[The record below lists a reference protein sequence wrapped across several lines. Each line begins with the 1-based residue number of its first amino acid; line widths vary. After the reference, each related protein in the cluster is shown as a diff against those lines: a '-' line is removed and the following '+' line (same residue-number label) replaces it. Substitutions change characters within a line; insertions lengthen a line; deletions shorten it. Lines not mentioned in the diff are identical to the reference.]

1 MATGKISKVVH
12 LSLQSA
18 GSADCSPGLKGYGY
32 IRPDNDSSS
41 DRALYFEAK
50 AVQGYSF
57 DDLQM
62 GQTVEYEADPKAS
75 SAKKVKLTGE
85 ILEAPSPQ
93 ISMP

>member
-18 GSADCSPGLKGYGY
+18 GSADCSPSLKGYGY
-32 IRPDNDSSS
+32 VQPDDDESRDS
-41 DRALYFEAK
+41 ALYFDDK

-57 DDLQM
+57 DDLQA
-62 GQTVEYEADPKAS
+62 GQSVEYEADAKAPI
-75 SAKKVKLTGE
+75 AKKVKLVGE
-85 ILEAPSPQ
+85 ILEAPAPQ